1 MKIVL
6 AILFLSCLF
15 SSCKNKSFST
25 EQLTKLS
32 VTRQAHKAP
41 EKEIIS
47 TDTNVITSPIQS
59 IKREETQPS
68 QKEET
73 TPRFHIIV
81 ASYATTEKLEAEKLV
96 QKLKAAHYP
105 ASLLFS
111 AQRYRVSIASFNSEK
126 EANLNIS
133 KYQEVTKRKDIW
145 IYKDN

>member
-32 VTRQAHKAP
+32 VIRQTYKVP
-41 EKEIIS
+41 KKEVVS
-47 TDTNVITSPIQS
+47 TDTNVVISPIKS
-59 IKREETQPS
+59 TKKENNQPS
-68 QKEET
+68 LKERT
-73 TPRFHIIV
+73 TPCFHIIV
-81 ASYATTEKLEAEKLV
+81 ASYATTEKLEAEKLA
-96 QKLKAAHYP
+96 QKLKAAHHP

-111 AQRYRVSIASFNSEK
+111 DKRYRVSIASFDSEK
-126 EANLNIS
+126 EANLNIP

-145 IYKDN
+145 IYKEN